1 MFHPAP
7 HPVTMAAQP
16 SATRGHT
23 TMDIFSEPPK
33 PAPNRGLWIA
43 VAIVA
48 AVLLAAGL
56 YTAYD
61 FFFGSKRGRNLD
73 TTDSAAAEQT
83 LRSADSRGATEL
95 ARLLDAIHRTARGD
109 DPEAVLPRVSDLM
122 VSSPEDWFPLF
133 FGGEMGRKL
142 AASYARDATAMRSYL
157 RDTFRELEER
167 DGRSVTATR
176 ITADNLTELLV
187 ATEAVPIAIGNSLP
201 VYRVRMSD
209 RPRVMQSRFGYFAR
223 DGMSYRYLGRL
234 DVADF
239 PADLR
244 GDDLVKTHDVLPSFP
259 RRAQRKGTQ
268 GFLQYIVI
276 IGRDGRVD
284 SVELEHGDPVLAGYG
299 KKAILQWRYQ
309 PYRDRGESVRVRI
322 HTAIGYRF

>member
-23 TMDIFSEPPK
+23 TMDIFSETPK
-33 PAPNRGLWIA
+33 PAPNRGLWLA
-43 VAIVA
+43 LSIVA

-56 YTAYD
+56 YVVHD

-73 TTDSAAAEQT
+73 TTDSAVVADSVQA
-83 LRSADSRGATEL
+83 ADSRGATEL

-109 DPEAVLPRVSDLM
+109 NPDAVLPRVSDLM
-122 VSSPEDWFPLF
+122 VPSPGDWFPLF
-133 FGGEMGRKL
+133 FGDEEGRKL

-187 ATEAVPIAIGNSLP
+187 ATEAVPLAIKNSLP
-201 VYRVRMSD
+201 IYRVKMSD

-223 DGMSYRYLGRL
+223 DGMNYRYLGRL
-234 DVADF
+234 AVADH
-239 PADLR
+239 PTDLR
-244 GDDLVKTHDVLPSFP
+244 PDDVVKTHDVSPSFP
-259 RRAQRKGTQ
+259 RRAQRRGTQ

-284 SVELEHGDPVLAGYG
+284 SVELENGDPVLAGYG
-299 KKAILQWRYQ
+299 EKAIWKWRYQ